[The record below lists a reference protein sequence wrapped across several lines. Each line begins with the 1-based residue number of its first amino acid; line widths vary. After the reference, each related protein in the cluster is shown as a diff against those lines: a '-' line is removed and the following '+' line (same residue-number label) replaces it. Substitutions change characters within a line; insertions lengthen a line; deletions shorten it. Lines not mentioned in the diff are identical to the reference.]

1 MIPDA
6 EIISLLCDILTRLKV
21 GEFTIKLNHR
31 KVLDGIFSICGVP
44 AEKIRSISSAVDKLD
59 KLPWADVRKE
69 MTEEKGLDGAVAD
82 KIGEYVK
89 LKGGKDLLE
98 RLDADAVLMAD
109 KVASEGIKE
118 MIILWGYFDVFNVT
132 DKISFDLSLARG
144 LDYYTGIIYEAVVAA
159 SAPPGFSTL
168 PAVPPTEPTT
178 SATAAALPPA
188 PKKKGKKPAEDD
200 EEVDDSQV
208 GVGSIAAGG
217 RYDELVGAFTA
228 SASAEGKRA
237 PQLPCVGVSIGID
250 RIFALLWPQW
260 SQMERTKDTLVYV
273 MAAGDGLLLE
283 RMKLVKELRDAGIKV
298 RTILML
304 ETTTRAT

>member
-6 EIISLLCDILTRLKV
+6 EILSLLCDILTGLKV

-31 KVLDGIFSICGVP
+31 KILDGIFAVCGVP
-44 AEKIRSISSAVDKLD
+44 TEKIRSISSAVDKLD

-89 LKGGKDLLE
+89 LKGSRDLLE
-98 RLDADAVLMAD
+98 KLEGDALLTAD
-109 KVASEGIKE
+109 KVAGEGIKE
-118 MIILWGYFDVFNVT
+118 MKTLFGYLDVFKVT
-132 DKISFDLSLARG
+132 DKMSFDLSLARG

-159 SAPPGFSTL
+159 SAPPGFSTGSTG
-168 PAVPPTEPTT
+168 PAAPGAP
-178 SATAAALPPA
+178 PPA
-188 PKKKGKKPAEDD
+188 RKKKGKKAGDDD
-200 EEVDDSQV
+200 EVDESEV

-217 RYDELVGAFTA
+217 RYDDLVGAFTA
-228 SASAEGKRA
+228 AASAEGKKA
-237 PQLPCVGVSIGID
+237 AQMPCVGVSIGMD

-260 SQMERTKDTLVYV
+260 SQTERTKESFVYV

-298 RTILML
+298 RMDCIPCIYLI
-304 ETTTRAT
+304 TRPP